1 MSKKQFK
8 SQASS
13 SRAVSGAFGAP
24 DKAFGGGIL
33 GGSSAFGAVASS
45 PLSYVY
51 EPPDLGGISVPNIV
65 VALKNL
71 QKKDATTKAK
81 ALEDL
86 QTYVLSLGAEKG
98 GVENAILEAWVGLSW
113 RGPLLQYT
121 IVIQC
126 CLLRSNYILVPPLIV
141 HAEFVN

>member
-13 SRAVSGAFGAP
+13 SRAVSGAFGSP
-24 DKAFGGGIL
+24 DARF
-33 GGSSAFGAVASS
+33 GSSTLGIPSIFGAVASS

-51 EPPDLGGISVPNIV
+51 EPPDLSGISEPNVV

-86 QTYVLSLGAEKG
+86 QGFVLSLGADKG
-98 GVENAILEAWVGLSW
+98 AVEDSILEAWVGLYRRDIYLS
-113 RGPLLQYT
+113 YT
-121 IVIQC
+121 IVIQH
-126 CLLRSNYILVPPLIV
+126 CLLRSKSTLVSP
-141 HAEFVN
+141 